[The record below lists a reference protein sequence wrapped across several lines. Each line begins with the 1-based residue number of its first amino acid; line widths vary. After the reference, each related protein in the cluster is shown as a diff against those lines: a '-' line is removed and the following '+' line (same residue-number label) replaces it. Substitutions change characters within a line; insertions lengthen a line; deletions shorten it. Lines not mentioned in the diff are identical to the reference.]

1 MTDTNETAIAT
12 VDQLPAP
19 IRAQQVLK
27 FDKRKVEL
35 AELAKR
41 SERIKEIT
49 NTAGYQECHSARM
62 ALKNA
67 RIDIEKVGKV
77 AREDATA
84 FSKAV
89 IATEKTLIAV
99 IGGEEVRLQ
108 AIQDAWDAAREAERA
123 EKARQAEEAARAIRA
138 KLDAIRQR
146 PLSMIGKPAPTIA
159 ALIEDTKALDVS
171 EFPENLRTE
180 AEKLRHDAVEQ
191 LVTMHTLRLEDDAA
205 AARLATERA
214 ELERQRQ
221 QQAAEQAE
229 RDSIAREE
237 HEAKAAAERAERC
250 RQDQERQAAHD
261 RQQAELKA
269 ERERLAEID
278 RQQQA
283 TAAAERKRL
292 ADEEA
297 ERQRVAAAE
306 RERLDAERRELDR
319 QREEAAQAE
328 RDRLAEQ
335 QRQLD
340 NARLDAERREREQ
353 AIANADLIDSARE
366 ACELL
371 QDNGF
376 ATHLVT
382 LKLSAA
388 LDLETAQRKAA

>member
-1 MTDTNETAIAT
+1 MTTAITEYSAT
-12 VDQLPAP
+12 EQA
-19 IRAQQVLK
+19 
-27 FDKRKVEL
+27 L
-35 AELAKR
+35 AELRQKYETVVFDVKATKGMAAAKDARAELRSIRTTLEKKRVEIKLPALERCRLIDAEAKR
-41 SERIKEIT
+41 ITGELAKLEDPIDDAIKVE
-49 NTAGYQECHSARM
+49 EAR
-62 ALKNA
+62 K
-67 RIDIEKVGKV
+67 
-77 AREDATA
+77 
-84 FSKAV
+84 
-89 IATEKTLIAV
+89 
-99 IGGEEVRLQ
+99 
-108 AIQDAWDAAREAERA
+108 EAERA
-123 EKARQAEEAARAIRA
+123 EKARLAEEAARAVRA
-138 KLDAIRQR
+138 SLEAIRQR
-146 PLSMIGKPAPTIA
+146 PLTMIGKSASEIA
-159 ALIEDTKALDVS
+159 ALIENTKAL
-171 EFPENLRTE
+171 EFSALPEQVQAEAIQLRDE
-180 AEKLRHDAVEQ
+180 AIEKLVVMHSDRVSADAE
-191 LVTMHTLRLEDDAA
+191 T
-205 AARLATERA
+205 ARLAAERA

-229 RDSIAREE
+229 RDRVAREE
-237 HEAKAAAERAERC
+237 REAAEAK
-250 RQDQERQAAHD
+250 RQEAID

-278 RQQQA
+278 RQQQQ

-335 QRQLD
+335 QRQID
-340 NARLDAERREREQ
+340 QARAEAERKAREQ

-388 LDLETAQRKAA
+388 LDRETAQRKAA